1 MEIKFLKS
9 GSLSDHDWTSYCE
22 AFNRIFEK
30 EYTID
35 YFKQKYQITIDGY
48 SYHSFLCNESE
59 IVGACTVIPYS
70 YIVEKAPVR
79 IGLVVDVFILTEY
92 REDPY
97 SLFRMYKLLKK
108 EMVNNNIAFTV
119 AVPNDIAYPFWKS
132 IVKWK
137 DVGLLTY
144 YTLPVKLGNV
154 LGKYKSLLNAINR
167 IGLSVLMPLSGLLI
181 SKEKD
186 TVIRIDRSV
195 SLLEEHRYT
204 SDHKILTI
212 ENAFFSYR
220 IISEHGV
227 VTCYLIDFYNL
238 KSKRKDT
245 GSLRRAITEIIKNEE
260 IDLIIYVGQLRMSQS
275 LLFKVP
281 FAKEPKHLYFMSDLV
296 MPEMVNAAVIR
307 NIANWDFGLFN
318 YDVR

>member
-1 MEIKFLKS
+1 MVIKFLTTN
-9 GSLSDHDWTSYCE
+9 GLSAIDWASYCE
-22 AFNRIFEK
+22 AFNQVFEK
-30 EYTID
+30 DYTLG
-35 YFKQKYQITIDGY
+35 YFRQKYLVTIDGC
-48 SYHSFLCNESE
+48 SYHSFLTDEAK
-59 IVGACTVIPYS
+59 IVGACTVIPYN
-70 YIVEKAPVR
+70 YIVEGRVVR
-79 IGLVVDVFILTEY
+79 VGLVVDVFILTEY

-108 EMVNNNIAFTV
+108 ELVNHNIAFTV

-154 LGKYKSLLNAINR
+154 LGKYKAFLNTINS

-181 SKEKD
+181 SNEKD

-220 IISEHGV
+220 IISEHGI
-227 VTCYLIDFYNL
+227 VTCYLIDFYNI

-245 GSLRRAITEIIKNEE
+245 GSLRRAVVEIIKNEE
-260 IDLIIYVGQLRMSQS
+260 IDLIIYVGQLRMSQG

-281 FAKEPKHLYFMSDLV
+281 FSKEPKHLYFMSDVV
-296 MPEMVNAAVIR
+296 MPEIVNAAVIGD
-307 NIANWDFGLFN
+307 IANWDFGLYN

>member
-1 MEIKFLKS
+1 MEIKFLNTS
-9 GSLSDHDWTSYCE
+9 SLSAIDWASYCE
-22 AFNRIFEK
+22 AFNQVFERD
-30 EYTID
+30 YTLA
-35 YFKQKYQITIDGY
+35 YFRQKYQVTIDGC
-48 SYHSFLCNESE
+48 SYHSFLTDEDK
-59 IVGACTVIPYS
+59 IVGACTVIPYK
-70 YIVEKAPVR
+70 YIVEGRSVR
-79 IGLVVDVFILTEY
+79 VGLVVDVFILTEY

-108 EMVNNNIAFTV
+108 ELVNNNIAFTI

-137 DVGLLTY
+137 DVGLLSY

-154 LGKYKSLLNAINR
+154 LGKYKSMLNAINS
-167 IGLSVLMPLSGLLI
+167 IGLSVLLPLSGLII

-186 TVIRIDRSV
+186 AVIRIDRSV

-204 SDHKILTI
+204 SDHKTLQIDNT
-212 ENAFFSYR
+212 FFSYR

-238 KSKRKDT
+238 KSKRKDN
-245 GSLRRAITEIIKNEE
+245 GSLRKAVAEIIKIKEV
-260 IDLIIYVGQLRMSQS
+260 DLIVFVGQLRMFQG

-281 FAKEPKHLYFMSDLV
+281 FTKEPKHLYFMSDV
-296 MPEMVNAAVIR
+296 IRPEMADAAVIQSI
-307 NIANWDFGLFN
+307 NNWDFGLFN